1 MFKLYIQAYFF
12 SFESTWTLLCSR
24 QIGMTS
30 PGCIKREIL
39 ITPIKSE
46 LKQIILSGFTKIF
59 KHLLT
64 IHFLAVTEQR

>member
-24 QIGMTS
+24 Q
-30 PGCIKREIL
+30 IL

-64 IHFLAVTEQR
+64 IHFLAVTEHRKGAHKALAEIL